1 MVTLSRRRS
10 VVDQLRTAYRV
21 SVRRACRATGFHRST
36 QRYRTRRDPQVEL
49 RMRLKEGTR

>member
-1 MVTLSRRRS
+1 MTLSRRRS